1 MQINRCKADFSRVN
15 PSSERRDTPSDAAPL
30 FPQKL
35 SRFFICNLQWIRIPT
50 MGGVTICPEASCDN
64 GREKLRLDKLL
75 G

>member
-15 PSSERRDTPSDAAPL
+15 PSSERRDTPSDVAPL

-35 SRFFICNLQWIRIPT
+35 TRFLFVTYNGLESQPW
-50 MGGVTICPEASCDN
+50 GVTICPEASCDR
-64 GREKLRLDKLL
+64 GQAKLRLDKLL

>member
-50 MGGVTICPEASCDN
+50 MGGGNDLSRGFVRQWSGEA
-64 GREKLRLDKLL
+64 
-75 G
+75 